1 MQRKIVHDITPSKIA
16 KVDKRLRVCAYVRV
30 STDNEKQMHSLENQT
45 TYYNR
50 IITSNPEY
58 HFCGIFSD
66 AGISGAKENRAGFL
80 SMLESAKNG
89 EVDLILTKSISRF
102 ARNTELLLKTV
113 RELKT
118 LGVGVIFEEQ
128 NINTL
133 TSDGELMLTVLASIA
148 EEERKAVSGNIK
160 WSIRKCYER
169 GNPLLNVDKLLGYDK
184 DPNGNL
190 IINEEQAKVVRLIF
204 KRYLEGVSAYN
215 LAREL
220 NGNAIP
226 TYYNKPWSAQRI
238 LRIISNEKYMGACL
252 MQKSYVNE
260 YGRQVKN
267 HGEYDKF
274 YVENHHPPIIDKEQW
289 QQAQAIRDNRKQRY
303 VYGLGGVK

>member
-16 KVDKRLRVCAYVRV
+16 TADRRLRVCAYVRV
-30 STDNEKQMHSLENQT
+30 STGNEKQMHSLENQT
-45 TYYNR
+45 TYYSR

-58 HFCGIFSD
+58 QFCGIYSD

-80 SMLESAKNG
+80 AMIESARNG

-102 ARNTELLLKTV
+102 ARNTVLLLNTV
-113 RELKT
+113 RQLKS

-128 NINTL
+128 KINTL

-160 WSIRKCYER
+160 WSIHKCYER
-169 GNPLLNVDKLLGYDK
+169 GNPLLNADMLLGYDK
-184 DPNGNL
+184 DPHGNL
-190 IINEEQAKVVRLIF
+190 VINEEQAKVVKHIF
-204 KRYLEGVSAYN
+204 KSYLVGVSAYQ

-220 NGNAIP
+220 NENAVP
-226 TYYNKPWSAQRI
+226 TYYNKPWSGQRI

-252 MQKSYVNE
+252 MQKSYVNDS
-260 YGRQVKN
+260 GIQVKN

-274 YVENHHPPIIDKEQW
+274 YVENHHPPIIDNEQW
-289 QQAQAIRDNRKQRY
+289 QQAQVIRDSRKQRY
-303 VYGLGGVK
+303 VYGKGGVK